1 MIIFVEENF
10 TKINNICHEKT
21 NIYIYIGV
29 NIFKDWIGER
39 SFKLNARI

>member
-21 NIYIYIGV
+21 NIYIYIGKRGV
-29 NIFKDWIGER
+29 NIFKDWRKE
-39 SFKLNARI
+39 F